1 MSATALARRHFE
13 AALAEGAASGYEAD
27 ALSRAMLGLVVKK
40 YLEYRPVCDVQ
51 AELRSAAEYC
61 DPDTDFVFMR
71 P

>member
-1 MSATALARRHFE
+1 MSATTIARRHFE
-13 AALAEGAASGYEAD
+13 AALGEGAASGCDAD
-27 ALSRAMLGLVVKK
+27 ALSRAMLELVVRK
-40 YLEYRPVCDVQ
+40 YLEYRPVADVQ